1 MVDSKQNLAK
11 SIDMANNAADKM
23 WDLWLAGLKTYDWSH
38 EKLDNM
44 ARVQLDLNKA
54 AREDAIRMLQ
64 ETAARV
70 RRNQNQFQRMFE
82 EAVLNTYEPLNVF
95 QAFASRGIETSLK

>member
-54 AREDAIRMLQ
+54 AREDAIRMLRRQ
-64 ETAARV
+64 LPECAETK
-70 RRNQNQFQRMFE
+70 
-82 EAVLNTYEPLNVF
+82 TS
-95 QAFASRGIETSLK
+95 SRGCLRKPY